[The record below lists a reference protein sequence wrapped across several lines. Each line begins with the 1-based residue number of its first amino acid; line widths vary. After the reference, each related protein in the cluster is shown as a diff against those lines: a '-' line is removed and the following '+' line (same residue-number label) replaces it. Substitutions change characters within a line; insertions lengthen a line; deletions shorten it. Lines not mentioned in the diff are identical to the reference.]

1 MKLKAT
7 QESIFTLN
15 GSLKNKDFN
24 DYVELKTN
32 SIFKGIF
39 VGKMYNSN
47 IEFEHVQLTYKPE
60 SIKELNYLYH
70 IKILGA
76 GLQYKHLAYVK
87 ASIFQHIWIWIV
99 NRFIKFIT
107 NFENIFKILTIL
119 CLFISTS
126 LPFFKKESINIYVS
140 EPKVKNFIVVDTTRN
155 AVNFTDTTKITI
167 DSVTTKKQIK

>member
-15 GSLKNKDFN
+15 GSLKDKDFN

-32 SIFKGIF
+32 SILKGIF

-47 IEFEHVQLTYKPE
+47 IEFEYVQLTYKPE

-87 ASIFQHIWIWIV
+87 ATFFQHIQIWFV

-107 NFENIFKILTIL
+107 NFENIFKILTVSAFTI
-119 CLFISTS
+119 
-126 LPFFKKESINIYVS
+126 PFFLNTETNVNVYVS
-140 EPKVKNFIVVDTTRN
+140 EPKIKNVIVDTTKN
-155 AVNFTDTTKITI
+155 TVNFTDTTKFII
-167 DSVTTKKQIK
+167 DSITTKSK